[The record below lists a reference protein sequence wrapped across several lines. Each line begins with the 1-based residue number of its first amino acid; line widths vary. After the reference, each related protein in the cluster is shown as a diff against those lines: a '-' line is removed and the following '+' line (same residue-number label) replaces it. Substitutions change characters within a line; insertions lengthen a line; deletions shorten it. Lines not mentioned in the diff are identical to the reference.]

1 MATSSLER
9 GIRECGLNHQN
20 VIMVQGHGV
29 FKLTHTIMM
38 VYE

>member
-9 GIRECGLNHQN
+9 GIRECGLKHQN
-20 VIMVQGHGV
+20 EKMDQGHGV
-29 FKLTHTIMM
+29 FKLTHSIMM